1 MKILALK
8 KDRVSD
14 ESGSIAI
21 IVTILISSTLLFGLF
36 MAVADVSTLY
46 TERRV
51 VQNAAD
57 SAVLAIANECA
68 TDGFGAIDGNNLA
81 YADKVCLNSVNAKQF
96 AEYYANVN
104 SPDQVTSVVEVCG
117 TTLGACGAQPQG
129 NLKCQ
134 SVSPQYTNF
143 VRIVTRSR
151 EASGSS
157 ITPIFS
163 KVLDST
169 SGGIDVFGCA
179 QAAWGNSGSATVLFP
194 FSLSIC
200 DYQQA
205 GSITANDF
213 ASNSPTLTQ
222 GCSITDLSGTVLNY
236 TSPLS
241 GFALTSGFG
250 CPGSSTPQSI
260 SVGDQLRIETSLS
273 QLESICGSSSAFYA
287 SLSNLVGNKIIVPA
301 VGNVVCNSQSNNCQ
315 GSFTFNVAGFLSFNF
330 IGGKFQNRGT
340 VGMAPTSGWPNKC
353 NASRNCIYGNFDKGL
368 VSSGTINTNP
378 GVPNTGT
385 RAVLLIQ

>member
-1 MKILALK
+1 MKRFALK
-8 KDRVSD
+8 KDRISD

-68 TDGFGAIDGNNLA
+68 TDGFGAINGNNLA
-81 YADKVCLNSVNAKQF
+81 YGQKICLNSVNAKQF

-134 SVSPQYTNF
+134 SVSSQYTNY
-143 VRIVTRSR
+143 VRVVTKSR
-151 EASGSS
+151 ETSGSS

-169 SGGIDVFGCA
+169 SGGVDVFGCA
-179 QAAWGNSGSATVLFP
+179 QAVWGNSGSASVVFP
-194 FSLSIC
+194 LSLSIC
-200 DYQQA
+200 DYRQS
-205 GSITANDF
+205 GFITAVDF
-213 ASNSPTLTQ
+213 ASNNPTING
-222 GCSITDLSGTVLNY
+222 GCSITDLSGTVQNY

-250 CPGSSTPQSI
+250 CPGSSTPQTISI
-260 SVGDQLRIETSLS
+260 GDLLQVEPSLS
-273 QLESICGSSSAFYA
+273 QIESVCGSKNAFYA
-287 SLSNLVGNKIIVPA
+287 SLGTLVGSKIIVPA
-301 VGNVVCNSQSNNCQ
+301 VGNVQCNSQSNNCQ
-315 GSFTFNVAGFLSFNF
+315 GSFTFKVTGFFSFNF
-330 IGGKFQNRGT
+330 LGGKFKNRGS
-340 VGMAPTSGWPNKC
+340 VGSAPAGGWPNTC

-368 VSSGTINTNP
+368 ISAGSINTNS